1 MQRVK
6 ATGGAVRVVYLTD
19 GDGYPE
25 GVKEED
31 HVEAP
36 TAKDYLGYGKQRR
49 REAHAA
55 LVRLGLG
62 DAFQT
67 FLGFPDG
74 GLCKLTRVY
83 WSERRSAYR
92 SPYTRLNRPPKSEML
107 VPATQYRG
115 EDLSQE
121 LALVI
126 GDFKPTMIA
135 VPRREDQHADHCAAW
150 YFLNDSLNDVRRVHP
165 EFTTDEINYI
175 VHFNTWPFEDDGP
188 QLEPP
193 PGLRGGASGWMRL
206 AAHAGRDPRQA
217 SGAAALHDADARD
230 GLVSR
235 RLRAVQRSVLAA
247 AAVQGDPAEPPQ
259 SLLRSVDVTTAVAAP
274 RFAGCLSR
282 PGDCGDDPGQHARD
296 LERRLHAA
304 RSRALERLDDD
315 RPRLSVSALRDGRG
329 GAVRAGAAARHA
341 AADRTTH
348 RPAGADPVR
357 ARPRAQRDRSGDAD
371 ALGDVPDPRRAPA
384 NRHRLSRGGV
394 AHGTRIAARAD
405 RGGRRRAGGLLGGA
419 DC

>member
-1 MQRVK
+1 MSSSWNRFSAAVTLAVAALLCAPSVNGAPPRRQKSRGVKPPAPPPPPALEVPEGTRLLVIAPHPDDDVLGAGGLMQRVK
-6 ATGGAVRVVYLTD
+6 STGGTVRVVYLTD

-36 TAKDYLGYGKQRR
+36 TARDYLGYGKQRR

-55 LVRLGLG
+55 LLRLGLG

-74 GLCKLTRVY
+74 GLCKLTRIY

-150 YFLNDSLNDVRRVHP
+150 YFLNDALNDVRRVHP

-188 QLEPP
+188 ALEPP

-206 AAHAGRDPRQA
+206 PLTPAETRAKRQA
-217 SGAAALHDADARD
+217 LRRFTTQMRVMDWFLDGFARSNEVFSRPRPFRVI
-230 GLVSR
+230 LPSR
-235 RLRAVQRSVLAA
+235 RSPCCDQ
-247 AAVQGDPAEPPQ
+247 
-259 SLLRSVDVTTAVAAP
+259 
-274 RFAGCLSR
+274 
-282 PGDCGDDPGQHARD
+282 
-296 LERRLHAA
+296 
-304 RSRALERLDDD
+304 
-315 RPRLSVSALRDGRG
+315 
-329 GAVRAGAAARHA
+329 
-341 AADRTTH
+341 
-348 RPAGADPVR
+348 
-357 ARPRAQRDRSGDAD
+357 
-371 ALGDVPDPRRAPA
+371 
-384 NRHRLSRGGV
+384 
-394 AHGTRIAARAD
+394 
-405 RGGRRRAGGLLGGA
+405 
-419 DC
+419 